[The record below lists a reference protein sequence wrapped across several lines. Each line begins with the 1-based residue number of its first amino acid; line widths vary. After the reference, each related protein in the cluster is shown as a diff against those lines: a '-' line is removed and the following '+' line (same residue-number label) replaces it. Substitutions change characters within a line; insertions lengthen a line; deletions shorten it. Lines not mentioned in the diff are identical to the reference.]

1 MEQPISCQKIL
12 GEIVSLISLQYANV
26 LVNSHPQVAQGV
38 HNHSYFRTNP
48 MTRAYYSL
56 LYIYGVIGT
65 SEERDYVSKMVNKAH
80 RGVRGRNYNALDP
93 KQQLWV
99 ASCFFVANLTVQETF
114 FGLLDEQ
121 SKEVLYKDATRFGTS
136 LQAPLEMWP
145 ENVNKFWEYWNHEI
159 NHFEV
164 TPAVLHVTQDVL
176 YPHNLPFWLFAVPL
190 IARVFTIHWLS
201 DACRARIMEQ
211 VSTIKDGRI
220 VLTQD
225 NGQSYTA
232 QLLCLIVAG
241 YIAHTVYHAYW
252 GPTGR
257 ISGPWLARFTRL
269 WELLKVNKGHF
280 EKANIDLH
288 KKYGPIVRISP
299 NTVSIS
305 DPSAIKQ
312 IYLGRTTLMKSKFY
326 EPFGDPLD
334 PNLFSETDIKKHAQ
348 SRKAVAHLYSMSSL
362 VTYEGSFD
370 RCNVQLCAKL
380 LDFTRHR
387 TAFDVPTWMQFY
399 AHDVIG
405 EITFGKAI
413 GMMEKGQDE
422 YGIAESIDRTMTYA
436 SRMAVVPE
444 LHRWV
449 SWLSRVARLKV
460 PFQTVQ
466 KYVLEQID
474 SRSGSDSAGVDF
486 LTKLFTLRM
495 DNKVADLDIEKTVS
509 NNIMAGA
516 DTTAISL
523 SAVIYSL
530 LKNPGA
536 ETKLREE
543 IDTLAAAGKLSN
555 PVTFEQA
562 RHMPYL
568 QACLKEALRVH
579 PAVGRPLL
587 RVVPPEGLTIA
598 GQYFPGGAIVG
609 VNAWVAHYNEDIFGR
624 DAATF
629 RPERWLESDKE
640 KLSVMEQSL
649 LTFGAGVRTCI
660 GKNLSMLE
668 MSKVIPE
675 LYRQFEFE
683 LSESKEAWSTWN
695 DWFVKPKFKCYVRL
709 REGV

>member
-1 MEQPISCQKIL
+1 M
-12 GEIVSLISLQYANV
+12 ND
-26 LVNSHPQVAQGV
+26 
-38 HNHSYFRTNP
+38 R
-48 MTRAYYSL
+48 
-56 LYIYGVIGT
+56 
-65 SEERDYVSKMVNKAH
+65 
-80 RGVRGRNYNALDP
+80 
-93 KQQLWV
+93 
-99 ASCFFVANLTVQETF
+99 
-114 FGLLDEQ
+114 
-121 SKEVLYKDATRFGTS
+121 
-136 LQAPLEMWP
+136 
-145 ENVNKFWEYWNHEI
+145 
-159 NHFEV
+159 
-164 TPAVLHVTQDVL
+164 
-176 YPHNLPFWLFAVPL
+176 
-190 IARVFTIHWLS
+190 
-201 DACRARIMEQ
+201 
-211 VSTIKDGRI
+211 RI

-225 NGQSYTA
+225 KGQSYTA
-232 QLLCLIVAG
+232 QLLYLIVAG
-241 YIAHTVYHAYW
+241 YIAHTVYYAYW
-252 GPTGR
+252 GPTAR
-257 ISGPWLARFTRL
+257 IPGPWLARFTRL
-269 WELLKVNKGHF
+269 WELLKVSKGHF
-280 EKANIDLH
+280 EQVNIDLH

-299 NTVSIS
+299 NTFSIS

-348 SRKAVAHLYSMSSL
+348 SRKEVAHLYSMSFL
-362 VTYEGSFD
+362 VTYEGSAD

-380 LDFTRHR
+380 RNFARHR

-405 EITFGKAI
+405 EITFGEPF
-413 GMMEKGQDE
+413 GMMAKGQDE
-422 YGIAESIDRTMTYA
+422 HGIADSIDETMAYA
-436 SRMAVVPE
+436 SRMAVIPE

-449 SWLSRVARLKV
+449 SWFGRVAHLKT
-460 PFQTVQ
+460 PFHNIQ
-466 KYVLEQID
+466 KYILEQID
-474 SRSGSDSAGVDF
+474 SRSGSDSVGIDF
-486 LTKLFTLRM
+486 LKKLLTLRE
-495 DNKVADLDIEKTVS
+495 DDKITQLDIEKTVG

-516 DTTAISL
+516 DTTVISL

-530 LKNPGA
+530 LKNPGT

-568 QACLKEALRVH
+568 QACIKEALRVH

-587 RVVPPEGLTIA
+587 RVVSPEGLTIA
-598 GQYFPGGAIVG
+598 GQYFPGGAIIG
-609 VNAWVAHYNEDIFGR
+609 INAWVAHYNEDIFGR
-624 DAATF
+624 DATTF

-649 LTFGAGVRTCI
+649 LAFGAGVRTCI

-683 LSESKEAWSTWN
+683 LSESEGAWMTWN
-695 DWFVKPKFKCYVRL
+695 NWFVKPAFECYVRL

>member
-1 MEQPISCQKIL
+1 MEQI
-12 GEIVSLISLQYANV
+12 
-26 LVNSHPQVAQGV
+26 
-38 HNHSYFRTNP
+38 
-48 MTRAYYSL
+48 
-56 LYIYGVIGT
+56 
-65 SEERDYVSKMVNKAH
+65 
-80 RGVRGRNYNALDP
+80 
-93 KQQLWV
+93 
-99 ASCFFVANLTVQETF
+99 
-114 FGLLDEQ
+114 
-121 SKEVLYKDATRFGTS
+121 
-136 LQAPLEMWP
+136 
-145 ENVNKFWEYWNHEI
+145 
-159 NHFEV
+159 
-164 TPAVLHVTQDVL
+164 
-176 YPHNLPFWLFAVPL
+176 
-190 IARVFTIHWLS
+190 
-201 DACRARIMEQ
+201 
-211 VSTIKDGRI
+211 STIKDGRT
-220 VLTQD
+220 VLVQD
-225 NGQSYTA
+225 KGQSYTA

-241 YIAHTVYHAYW
+241 YIAHTVYDVYW
-252 GPTGR
+252 GPTAR
-257 ISGPWLARFTRL
+257 VPGPWLARFTRL

-280 EKANIDLH
+280 EQVNIDLH

-299 NTVSIS
+299 NTFSIS

-362 VTYEGSFD
+362 VTYEGSVD
-370 RCNVQLCAKL
+370 RCNVQVCAKL
-380 LDFTRHR
+380 RDFARHR
-387 TAFDVPTWMQFY
+387 IAFDVPTWMLFY

-405 EITFGKAI
+405 ELTFGEAI

-422 YGIAESIDRTMTYA
+422 YGMAESIDRTMAYA
-436 SRMAVVPE
+436 SRMAVIPE
-444 LHRWV
+444 LHKWV
-449 SWLSRVARLKV
+449 SWLSRVARLKA

-474 SRSGSDSAGVDF
+474 SRSRGDSAGIDF
-486 LTKLFTLRM
+486 LTKLLTLRM
-495 DNKVADLDIEKTVS
+495 DDKVTDLDIEKTVS

-530 LKNPGA
+530 LKNPGVEA
-536 ETKLREE
+536 NLREE
-543 IDTLAAAGKLSN
+543 IDTLAAAGKLSY

-568 QACLKEALRVH
+568 QACIKEALRVH
-579 PAVGRPLL
+579 PAVGRPLP

-609 VNAWVAHYNEDIFGR
+609 VNSWMAHYNEDIFGR
-624 DAATF
+624 DAAMF

-660 GKNLSMLE
+660 GKNLSLLE

-675 LYRQFEFE
+675 LYRQLEFE
-683 LSESKEAWSTWN
+683 LSESEGVWSTWN
-695 DWFVKPKFKCYVRL
+695 DWFVKPRFKCYVRL
-709 REGV
+709 REAV

>member
-1 MEQPISCQKIL
+1 
-12 GEIVSLISLQYANV
+12 
-26 LVNSHPQVAQGV
+26 
-38 HNHSYFRTNP
+38 
-48 MTRAYYSL
+48 
-56 LYIYGVIGT
+56 
-65 SEERDYVSKMVNKAH
+65 
-80 RGVRGRNYNALDP
+80 
-93 KQQLWV
+93 
-99 ASCFFVANLTVQETF
+99 
-114 FGLLDEQ
+114 
-121 SKEVLYKDATRFGTS
+121 
-136 LQAPLEMWP
+136 
-145 ENVNKFWEYWNHEI
+145 
-159 NHFEV
+159 
-164 TPAVLHVTQDVL
+164 
-176 YPHNLPFWLFAVPL
+176 
-190 IARVFTIHWLS
+190 
-201 DACRARIMEQ
+201 
-211 VSTIKDGRI
+211 
-220 VLTQD
+220 
-225 NGQSYTA
+225 
-232 QLLCLIVAG
+232 
-241 YIAHTVYHAYW
+241 
-252 GPTGR
+252 
-257 ISGPWLARFTRL
+257 
-269 WELLKVNKGHF
+269 
-280 EKANIDLH
+280 
-288 KKYGPIVRISP
+288 
-299 NTVSIS
+299 
-305 DPSAIKQ
+305 
-312 IYLGRTTLMKSKFY
+312 
-326 EPFGDPLD
+326 
-334 PNLFSETDIKKHAQ
+334 
-348 SRKAVAHLYSMSSL
+348 MSSL
-362 VTYEGSFD
+362 VTYEGSVD

-380 LDFTRHR
+380 RDFARHR

-405 EITFGKAI
+405 EIT
-413 GMMEKGQDE
+413 DE
-422 YGIAESIDRTMTYA
+422 YGIAESIDRTMTHA
-436 SRMAVVPE
+436 SRMVVVPE

-449 SWLSRVARLKV
+449 SWPSRVARLKV

-495 DNKVADLDIEKTVS
+495 DDKVADLDIEKTVS

-640 KLSVMEQSL
+640 KL
-649 LTFGAGVRTCI
+649 TFGAGVRTCI

-695 DWFVKPKFKCYVRL
+695 DWFVKPRFKCYVRL